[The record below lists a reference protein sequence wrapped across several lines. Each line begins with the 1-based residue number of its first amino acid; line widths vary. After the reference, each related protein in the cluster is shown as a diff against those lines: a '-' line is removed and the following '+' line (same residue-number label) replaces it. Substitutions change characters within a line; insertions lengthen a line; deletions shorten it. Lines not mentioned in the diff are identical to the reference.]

1 MMVMVIKEKI
11 KKQPQVLVIGD
22 FILDQYYWTDVS
34 RISPEAPVPICH
46 IKKTTHCLGGAGN
59 VANNLSVFGANVSI
73 AGILGN
79 DESSSIM
86 RRYFKAA
93 EINTELMLTSEQYPT
108 ICKSRIIA
116 KGQQLCRLDQEDT
129 GINIE
134 DKILDLLNEL
144 KSSSL
149 KFDCIVLSDYKKG
162 MLTNVLTNAHP

>member
-1 MMVMVIKEKI
+1 
-11 KKQPQVLVIGD
+11 
-22 FILDQYYWTDVS
+22 
-34 RISPEAPVPICH
+34 
-46 IKKTTHCLGGAGN
+46 
-59 VANNLSVFGANVSI
+59 
-73 AGILGN
+73 
-79 DESSSIM
+79 
-86 RRYFKAA
+86 
-93 EINTELMLTSEQYPT
+93 MLTSEQYPT

-162 MLTNVLTNAHP
+162 MLTNVLTTEIIQMANKNNIPVIIDPKGYDAQKYQGATYITPNMNEFRGLTGLNEDNTEKTILLEGKKILEEK

>member
-1 MMVMVIKEKI
+1 M
-11 KKQPQVLVIGD
+11 IGD

-86 RRYFKAA
+86 RRYLK
-93 EINTELMLTSEQYPT
+93 
-108 ICKSRIIA
+108 
-116 KGQQLCRLDQEDT
+116 QLRL
-129 GINIE
+129 
-134 DKILDLLNEL
+134 ILNL
-144 KSSSL
+144 
-149 KFDCIVLSDYKKG
+149 C
-162 MLTNVLTNAHP
+162 